1 MCPFT
6 STFYNW
12 SILTNISQLKFAFDP
27 LCLLN
32 PDKVVRVEKPKPG
45 EVSEW

>member
-1 MCPFT
+1 MMRVK
-6 STFYNW
+6 NDANLLQ
-12 SILTNISQLKFAFDP
+12 IKLALDP

-32 PDKVVRVEKPKPG
+32 CDKVVRVEKPKSG